1 MTGGEGVACFSLE
14 HSREEFRKRLLAE
27 SLSEQFGLALLAGDP
42 MAAEEVALEALEMS
56 LGEAMLY
63 ELVVGPAMHRIGR
76 LWASGEIGVGH
87 EHLATQIATRVLV
100 LAHEAIGMA
109 AERGEHRVMLAAVEG
124 EQHVVAL
131 DMAAKLLESAGYAV
145 LTLGAD
151 VPTDELPTVISD
163 HGPALFALSATMPA
177 AGERLPAAIDAITEA
192 DADIGVIIGGAS
204 IPPRLL
210 PDPRV
215 VVERTVAGVAA
226 TADRLVRRAG
236 LN

>member
-1 MTGGEGVACFSLE
+1 MTGGEGVASFSLE
-14 HSREEFRKRLLAE
+14 HSRDEFHKRLMAE
-27 SLSEQFGLALLAGDP
+27 SLSEQFGLALLAGDAG
-42 MAAEEVALEALEMS
+42 AAEEVALEALEMR

-63 ELVVGPAMHRIGR
+63 DLVVGPAMHRIGR

-100 LAHEAIGMA
+100 LAHEATGIA
-109 AERGEHRVMLAAVEG
+109 AERGEHRAMLAAVEG

-131 DMAAKLLESAGYAV
+131 DMGAKLLESAGYEV

-151 VPTDELPTVISD
+151 LPTGDLPTIISD
-163 HGPALFALSATMPA
+163 YSPALFALSATMPA
-177 AGERLPAAIDAITEA
+177 AGDRLPAAIDAIIEA

-204 IPPRLL
+204 TPPRLL

-215 VVERTVAGVAA
+215 VVERTVAGIVA

>member
-1 MTGGEGVACFSLE
+1 MTRGEGVACFSLE
-14 HSREEFRKRLLAE
+14 HSRDEFHKRLMAD
-27 SLSEQFGLALLAGDP
+27 SLSEQFGLALLAGDAG
-42 MAAEEVALEALEMS
+42 AAEEVALEALEMR

-63 ELVVGPAMHRIGR
+63 DLVVGPAMHRIGR

-100 LAHEAIGMA
+100 LAHEATGIA
-109 AERGEHRVMLAAVEG
+109 AERGEHRAMLAAVEG

-131 DMAAKLLESAGYAV
+131 DMGAKLLESAGYEV

-151 VPTDELPTVISD
+151 LPTGDLPTIISD
-163 HGPALFALSATMPA
+163 YSPALFALSATMPA
-177 AGERLPAAIDAITEA
+177 AGDRLPAAIDAIIEA

-215 VVERTVAGVAA
+215 VVERTVAGIVA

>member
-1 MTGGEGVACFSLE
+1 MTRGEGVACFSLE
-14 HSREEFRKRLLAE
+14 HSRDEFHKRLMAD
-27 SLSEQFGLALLAGDP
+27 SLSEQFGLALLAGDAG
-42 MAAEEVALEALEMS
+42 AAEEVALEALEMR

-63 ELVVGPAMHRIGR
+63 DLVVGPAMHRIGR

-100 LAHEAIGMA
+100 LAHEATGIA
-109 AERGEHRVMLAAVEG
+109 AERGEHRAMLAAVEG

-131 DMAAKLLESAGYAV
+131 DMGAKLLESAGYEV

-151 VPTDELPTVISD
+151 LPTGDLPTIISD
-163 HGPALFALSATMPA
+163 YSPALFALSATMPA
-177 AGERLPAAIDAITEA
+177 AGDRLPAAIDAIIEA

-204 IPPRLL
+204 TPPRLL

-215 VVERTVAGVAA
+215 VVERTVAGIVA